1 MIERQTELK
10 RRYHRK
16 NKMAKLKAKLTT
28 GGATGD
34 ARAAILAR
42 IKKLSPTW
50 TEASLQPVAAVA
62 PGDRKSRLS
71 ERFPR
76 LSERKMA
83 FDPPRLWPPMWRRMS
98 PPPLDSTLVTSAPRS
113 ESMADANGP
122 DITRVRSKSRMPSSG
137 RCGSPTA

>member
-62 PGDRKSRLS
+62 PGEKAEKDEKAERPEPKRK
-71 ERFPR
+71 
-76 LSERKMA
+76 A
-83 FDPPRLWPPMWRRMS
+83 PPKPKP
-98 PPPLDSTLVTSAPRS
+98 
-113 ESMADANGP
+113 E
-122 DITRVRSKSRMPSSG
+122 KK
-137 RCGSPTA
+137 